1 MPAYLLPLALIA
13 FKVGCRVECSMR
25 RLQAAL
31 TIKRLPNLAAFA
43 LASNLTYQDP
53 QICFDTDSF
62 VISVNTYALVMMGNH
77 PDQFKD
83 LKLHR
88 EDDTGWR
95 ELKEGL

>member
-1 MPAYLLPLALIA
+1 
-13 FKVGCRVECSMR
+13 MR